1 MKNSDLLS
9 FGNLTEMDIDSERN
23 ILDVEIFDLMCMGD
37 DDV

>member
-9 FGNLTEMDIDSERN
+9 FGNLTETDIDWGRN
-23 ILDVEIFDLMCMGD
+23 ILAVEIFDLMCMGD